1 MSTTKHMPVVALV
14 FSLLLP
20 GLGQFYN
27 KEIKKALIFF
37 LLFVILSY
45 IYALAGILMI
55 LIATVD
61 AYKKANTLKQADFIS
76 KNFKTSI
83 IILITIL
90 IVAFLIGFFATSI
103 INIIKT

>member
-1 MSTTKHMPVVALV
+1 MSTTKHMPFVALV
-14 FSLLLP
+14 FSLFLP

-27 KEIKKALIFF
+27 NEIKKALIFF

-45 IYALAGILMI
+45 IYAFAGILMI
-55 LIATVD
+55 IIAVVD
-61 AYKKANTLKQADFIS
+61 AYKKANTLKKTDFIS

-83 IILITIL
+83 IILITIF
-90 IVAFLIGFFATSI
+90 IGAFLIGFFASSV